1 MESPK
6 GNRRMNFKIERKYT
20 YRDKWF
26 ESAWTKTAKREGWSI
41 CYARAFVKKQDRRR
55 QLRVVRIYT

>member
-1 MESPK
+1 
-6 GNRRMNFKIERKYT
+6 MNFRIERKHA
-20 YRDKWF
+20 RSDKWF
-26 ESAWTKTAKREGWSI
+26 TSAWTKTAKREGWSI